1 MHFRR
6 SNLLRFL
13 LEGFADL
20 TSGVIYAMRLNSFV
34 MNRRSV
40 WTSMR
45 SLAYL
50 ERKSVVRIEIQRIAA
65 EGETSIRLNTFSA
78 KKNRII
84 AGE

>member
-1 MHFRR
+1 MIEMLAMHFRR

-13 LEGFADL
+13 LEGFAGL
-20 TSGVIYAMRLNSFV
+20 TSGVIYAMRLNGFV

-50 ERKSVVRIEIQRIAA
+50 ERKVSLESRVRGWQLR
-65 EGETSIRLNTFSA
+65 A
-78 KKNRII
+78 KL
-84 AGE
+84 A